1 MVLSRRHAIPFAAA
15 LLSAASLLRAEDA
28 TETLPKPKLT
38 GPITDA
44 KEKEAALKK
53 YGGTKETEAAVE
65 LGLGWLAR
73 HAEAGG
79 GWKADTYNTH
89 CAEGGKKCEGIGGG
103 HHGEKV
109 PHSYNDAQTGFC
121 VMAFLGHGVLPNE
134 EGTEQEKLV
143 FNSLKKLEA
152 PHSAWG
158 IAVACEAL
166 STAEALERKGRWK
179 AAAHRLADR
188 LIGMRLEDGCWAY
201 AGDFRGGSDTPYTAF
216 CVQALVAARDAGF
229 ELPADLAKRTDDFL
243 NSLEEAKGGKLA
255 YLKNG
260 RQYGYTP
267 TKVNGHSGAAIR
279 ELLAVGTGGDRH
291 KLHLMCVG
299 NDIPAWKIEWQTV
312 PGYKEKF
319 QVGNLD
325 LYRWYYGT
333 IATFHAGGS
342 HWTNYFGAVKRELL
356 AHQRKSDK
364 DGCAKGSWN
373 NEGTYEIDVGG
384 RVFTTALAILMLE
397 QPYRQVRQRK

>member
-1 MVLSRRHAIPFAAA
+1 MALPCRAA
-15 LLSAASLLRAEDA
+15 LLALLAAAHLFAQQP
-28 TETLPKPKLT
+28 TEELAKPKLI
-38 GPITDA
+38 GPVTDA
-44 KEKEAALKK
+44 KERETLLRK
-53 YGGTKETEAAVE
+53 YGGTKDTEAAVE
-65 LGLGWLAR
+65 RGLEWLAR

-79 GWKADTYNTH
+79 GWKADTYNAH
-89 CAEGGKKCEGIGGG
+89 CEGAKCEGIGGG

-109 PHSYNDAQTGFC
+109 PHSYNDAQTGLC
-121 VMAFLGHGVLPNE
+121 VLAFLGHGVLPNA

-143 FNSLKKLEA
+143 EKSLKTLET

-158 IAVACEAL
+158 LALACEAL

-179 AAAHRLADR
+179 ASAHRLADK
-188 LIGMRLEDGCWAY
+188 IVGMRLQDGCWAY

-216 CVQALVAARDAGF
+216 CVQALVAARDAGYAV
-229 ELPADLAKRTDDFL
+229 PDDLAKKTDDFL

-267 TKVNGHSGAAIR
+267 TKVNGISAAAMR
-279 ELLAVGTGGDRH
+279 ELLGVGLDGARH
-291 KLHLMCVG
+291 KLHLG
-299 NDIPAWKIEWQTV
+299 LTGSDIPVWKIEWQTV
-312 PGYKEKF
+312 PGHAGKF

-333 IATFHAGGS
+333 IASFHAGS
-342 HWTNYFGAVKRELL
+342 SLWTSYFGAVKKELL

-397 QPYRQVRQRK
+397 QPYRQVRRK

>member
-1 MVLSRRHAIPFAAA
+1 MPQARPILAAA
-15 LLSAASLLRAEDA
+15 FLATASLLAFAEDA
-28 TETLPKPKLT
+28 ELPKPKLT

-65 LGLGWLAR
+65 LGLAWLAR
-73 HAEAGG
+73 HVEAGG

-109 PHSYNDAQTGFC
+109 PHPYNDAQTAFC
-121 VMAFLGHGVLPNE
+121 TLAFLGHGVLPNA

-143 FNSLKKLEA
+143 ESSLKQLQS
-152 PHSAWG
+152 PHSGWG
-158 IAVACEAL
+158 MALACEAL

-179 AAAHRLADR
+179 ASALRLAKQIADS
-188 LIGMRLEDGCWAY
+188 RLEDGCWAY

-216 CVQALVAARDAGF
+216 CVQAMVAARDAGY
-229 ELPADLAKRTDDFL
+229 EIPADLATKTDAFL
-243 NSLEEAKGGKLA
+243 NSLEEAKGGRLA
-255 YLKNG
+255 YLKTG

-267 TKVNGHSGAAIR
+267 TRTNGHSGAAIR
-279 ELLAVGTGGDRH
+279 ELLAVATSGDRH

-299 NDIPAWKIEWQTV
+299 NDIPAWKIEYATV
-312 PGYKEKF
+312 PGYKEKLPM
-319 QVGNLD
+319 GNLS
-325 LYRWYYGT
+325 LYQWYYGT
-333 IATFHAGGS
+333 IASFHAGGS
-342 HWTNYFGAVKRELL
+342 LWTSYYGAVKRELL
-356 AHQRKSDK
+356 AHQRKSEK

-384 RVFTTALAILMLE
+384 RVFTTALAVLMLE

>member
-1 MVLSRRHAIPFAAA
+1 MALPCRLAFVA
-15 LLSAASLLRAEDA
+15 LLA
-28 TETLPKPKLT
+28 TALPGMAQQPTEELPKPKLI
-38 GPITDA
+38 GPILEA

-79 GWKADTYNTH
+79 GWKADTYNAH
-89 CAEGGKKCEGIGGG
+89 CEGTRCEGIGGG

-109 PHSYNDAQTGFC
+109 PHSYNDAQTALC
-121 VMAFLGHGVLPNE
+121 TMAFLGHGVMPND

-143 FNSLKKLEA
+143 YKSLKTLEA
-152 PHSAWG
+152 PRSAWG
-158 IAVACEAL
+158 LALACEAL
-166 STAEALERKGRWK
+166 SMAEALERKGRWK
-179 AAAHRLADR
+179 TAAHRLADQ
-188 LIGMRLEDGCWAY
+188 IVGMRLEDGCWAY

-216 CVQALVAARDAGF
+216 CVQALVAARDAGYA
-229 ELPADLAKRTDDFL
+229 LPENLAKKTDDFL

-255 YLKNG
+255 YLKAG

-267 TKVNGHSGAAIR
+267 TKVNGISAAAIR
-279 ELLAVGTGGDRH
+279 ELLAVGTDGPRH
-291 KLHLMCVG
+291 KLHLGLTG

-333 IATFHAGGS
+333 IASFHAGGGL
-342 HWTNYFGAVKRELL
+342 WTSYFGAVKKELL

-384 RVFTTALAILMLE
+384 RVFTVALAVLMLE

>member
-1 MVLSRRHAIPFAAA
+1 MALPCRLALSALLAAA
-15 LLSAASLLRAEDA
+15 LPLWAQQP
-28 TETLPKPKLT
+28 TEELAKPKLI
-38 GPITDA
+38 GPILDA

-65 LGLGWLAR
+65 LALGWLAR

-89 CAEGGKKCEGIGGG
+89 CEGTKCEGIGGG

-109 PHSYNDAQTGFC
+109 PHSYNDAQTALC
-121 VMAFLGHGVLPNE
+121 TMAFLGHGVMPND

-143 FNSLKKLEA
+143 YKSLKTLEA
-152 PHSAWG
+152 PRSAWG
-158 IAVACEAL
+158 LALACEAL
-166 STAEALERKGRWK
+166 SMAEALERKGRWK
-179 AAAHRLADR
+179 TAAHRLADQ
-188 LIGMRLEDGCWAY
+188 IVGMRLEDGCWAY

-216 CVQALVAARDAGF
+216 CVQALVAARDAGYA
-229 ELPADLAKRTDDFL
+229 LPEDLAKKTDAFL

-267 TKVNGHSGAAIR
+267 TKVNGISGAAIR
-279 ELLAVGTGGDRH
+279 ELLAVGTDGPRH
-291 KLHLMCVG
+291 KLHLSCVG

-333 IATFHAGGS
+333 IASFHAGGGL
-342 HWTNYFGAVKRELL
+342 WTSYFGAVKKELL

-384 RVFTTALAILMLE
+384 RVFTVALAVLMLE
-397 QPYRQVRQRK
+397 QPYRQRR